1 LIVLLGAIYG
11 TWLLAFWPGILGE
24 DSLAIVLEVE
34 SQGRFESGKPN
45 FWYFF
50 VKLFYEPLRLVERP
64 IMVQMGFCVL
74 VFARILTWCWHR
86 GLRKAFF
93 FLLLFIAVA
102 PHMIY
107 FMGLLNADSLF
118 SVATTGLLFE
128 IWLISRTKKINA
140 VSFAMVAIT
149 LPFAIFARTN
159 GIVSLIPLIV
169 VTYALSWPERLKLLG
184 ITVFWCGLMLIAG
197 QAHTTRKH
205 DTLFPLAAFET
216 ANFLQPRPMGLKAP
230 LAQVSER
237 TVQILSTYAPIQKT
251 IENYDRDYW
260 DPLVYKAGGPDL
272 LRLTP
277 QERSDLVHEFFAH
290 NLWQNIPSFASSRV
304 NVFLV
309 ALLAQGG
316 FATVED
322 SAGVIARSKS
332 QSEFR
337 AFHLSGLEKTLKGI
351 FDFSF
356 SYRWLLWTPVLG
368 IFLLFY
374 TTRLAWKNRDTA
386 VLAITGTMIMQLGG
400 IFVFSIASEYRYL
413 LPFFILPM
421 ALLPILAT
429 SKLSALDAS

>member
-1 LIVLLGAIYG
+1 MVLLGTVYA

-24 DSLAIVLEVE
+24 DSLAILLEVE

-50 VKLFYEPLRLVERP
+50 VKLFYEPLRLVEAP
-64 IMVQMGFCVL
+64 IMVQMGLCALIFS
-74 VFARILTWCWHR
+74 RILAWCWHQ
-86 GLRKAFF
+86 GLRKTFA
-93 FLLLFIAVA
+93 FLLLFVAVA

-107 FMGLLNADSLF
+107 FMGLLNADGLF

-128 IWLISRTKKINA
+128 VWLISRIKKIDA

-159 GIVSLIPLIV
+159 GIVSLIPLFV
-169 VTYALSWPERLKLLG
+169 VGYALGWPERLKLLG

-197 QAHTTRKH
+197 QVHTSRKH

-216 ANFLQPRPMGLKAP
+216 ANFLQPRPMGLKLP

-237 TVQILSTYAPIQKT
+237 TVQILSTYNPIQKT

-277 QERSDLVHEFFAH
+277 QERSDLVHEFFTH
-290 NLWQNIPSFASSRV
+290 NLWLNIPSFASSRV

-316 FATVED
+316 FAAVQD
-322 SAGVIARSKS
+322 SAGVIARTKS

-337 AFHLSGLEKTLKGI
+337 AFQLTGLEKTLKGI

-368 IFLLFY
+368 IFLLFH
-374 TTRLAWKNRDTA
+374 TTRLAWKDRDTA
-386 VLAITGTMIMQLGG
+386 VLAIVAPMILQLGG

-421 ALLPILAT
+421 VLLPILAT
-429 SKLSALDAS
+429 PKVHSLSAS